1 MTLAISV
8 RPARLDDLPVIV
20 ELRLA
25 LLREY
30 RDHPLYGSLH
40 PDATERAF
48 ELYRAQITSPF
59 ETILLAERLTER
71 VAERIT
77 ERRAPRRGI
86 VGILRCVDT
95 PSSPLMLPERYCYVS
110 SAYVRPDE
118 RRQGVL
124 SALLTAAEQWCEGRG
139 LSEMRLHNSSSS
151 EVASA
156 AWQALGFEPVEQV
169 RRLVLTAPRLTGAP
183 RIRARSF

>member
-1 MTLAISV
+1 VSRVISV
-8 RPARLDDLPVIV
+8 RPARLDDLGVIV

-30 RDHPLYGSLH
+30 RDHPLYGLLRS
-40 PDATERAF
+40 DATERAF

-59 ETILLAERLTER
+59 EMILLAERG
-71 VAERIT
+71 VS
-77 ERRAPRRGI
+77 RREI

-95 PSSPLMLPERYCYVS
+95 PSSPLMFPERYCYLS

-124 SALLTAAEQWCEGRG
+124 SALLAAAEAWCETRG
-139 LSEMRLHNSSSS
+139 LSEMRLHNSASSDT
-151 EVASA
+151 AA
-156 AWQALGFEPVEQV
+156 NAWQALGFDVVEQV
-169 RRLVLTAPRLTGAP
+169 RRRVLRAGRLAGAADGA
-183 RIRARSF
+183 RAQPL

>member
-1 MTLAISV
+1 MSHGISV
-8 RPARLDDLPVIV
+8 RPARLDDLAVIV

-30 RDHPLYGSLH
+30 RDHPLYRLLR

-59 ETILLAERLTER
+59 ETILLAERR
-71 VAERIT
+71 V
-77 ERRAPRRGI
+77 PRRDI

-110 SAYVRPDE
+110 SAYVRPGE

-124 SALLTAAEQWCEGRG
+124 SALLAAAEEWCGARG

-151 EVASA
+151 DVAAS
-156 AWQALGFEPVEQV
+156 AWQALGFDVVEQV
-169 RRLVLTAPRLTGAP
+169 RRRVLPAPRLAGVA
-183 RIRARSF
+183 RHARAQSH